1 MNNICNTFF
10 QEGKDID
17 QEKNQTNNDFGL
29 CAAQIVITAATPMI
43 EEAEHPFPPPED
55 GSPSDD
61 SQSDQQPDPI
71 VDEPKENDHSEHDRT
86 EDIPEESEEVND
98 EIKPPLVASSST
110 GSDGETTG
118 PSTAENSISQAPP
131 VEYESKQIVGGR
143 ASIPEELEPHQLA
156 RLKDLKESNA

>member
-1 MNNICNTFF
+1 
-10 QEGKDID
+10 
-17 QEKNQTNNDFGL
+17 
-29 CAAQIVITAATPMI
+29 MI

-61 SQSDQQPDPI
+61 SHSDQQPESI
-71 VDEPKENDHSEHDRT
+71 ADEPREPEDSDPGRIT
-86 EDIPEESEEVND
+86 DIPEEVEEVNGD
-98 EIKPPLVASSST
+98 SKPPLVASSST

-131 VEYESKQIVGGR
+131 IEYEPKQIVAGR